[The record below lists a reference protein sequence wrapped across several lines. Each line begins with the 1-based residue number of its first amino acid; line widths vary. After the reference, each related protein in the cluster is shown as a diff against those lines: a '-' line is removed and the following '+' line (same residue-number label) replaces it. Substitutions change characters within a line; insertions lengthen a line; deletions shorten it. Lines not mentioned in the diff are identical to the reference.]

1 MNVCKV
7 YLVGKD
13 GIHWV
18 IHIGTG
24 FAEYDG
30 DTLITDY
37 TSSANDMMSM
47 LRSSTL
53 RSINDHYYMN
63 WIL

>member
-7 YLVGKD
+7 YLAGKD
-13 GIHWV
+13 VHWI
-18 IHIGTG
+18 IHIGNG

-47 LRSSTL
+47 LRSITPW
-53 RSINDHYYMN
+53 SINDQYYLN